1 MGDPDRRLGLRVVIR
16 GVIEG
21 FYGRLWT
28 RAERLGVVDLLGEAG
43 FTTYA
48 CAPKEDRRQNAGWRD
63 GYPAEGRRELRELAE
78 RCASAGLELWMG
90 IRPVGISYA
99 DEADAERLARTL
111 VAHRELAAA
120 RVVLL
125 ADDIPASLEA
135 SAAGRFR
142 TLAEAHAWLVDTVLE
157 RAGLDAR
164 DLVFVPTDYHG
175 AGSPYLEH
183 LAQAVPAEVDLCWTG
198 SGVFAATITAQEAA
212 AIGAVMGRPPLIW
225 DNYPVNDEPD
235 RHDLRI
241 GPVRGRDAAMLR
253 EVRGVLVNPAM
264 EPEISRVPLLTWGDL
279 LRNPGA
285 YDPEAAFQRALLRV
299 TGDAGDAAA
308 VAVIAAAFDRSVL
321 DQSWQKP
328 APAALA
334 DAIERLPR
342 LRNRRLAAE
351 LSAFVRRP
359 PG

>member
-1 MGDPDRRLGLRVVIR
+1 MIR

-28 RAERLGVVDLLGEAG
+28 PEERHRVVDLLGESG

-48 CAPKEDRRQNAGWRD
+48 YAPKEDRRQNAGWRD
-63 GYPAEGRRELRELAE
+63 GYSPEARSELRALAA
-78 RCASAGLELWMG
+78 RCASVGLELWIG

-99 DEADAERLARTL
+99 DGADAERVARTV
-111 VAHRELAAA
+111 VAHRELGAA

-125 ADDIPASLEA
+125 ADDIPAKLEGG
-135 SAAGRFR
+135 AAGRFR

-157 RAGLDAR
+157 RADLDAR

-183 LAQAVPAEVDLCWTG
+183 LAQAVPPDVDLCWTG
-198 SGVFAATITAQEAA
+198 SGVFAASITAAEAA
-212 AIGAVMGRPPLIW
+212 AIAGVLRRPALIW

-279 LRNPGA
+279 MRDPDS
-285 YDPEAAFQRALLRV
+285 YDPEAAFPRALLRV
-299 TGDAGDAAA
+299 TGDEADAAA

-321 DQSWQKP
+321 EQRWQKP
-328 APAALA
+328 SPAALA
-334 DAIERLPR
+334 EAIDRLPR

-351 LSAFVRRP
+351 LSGFVGRRLR
-359 PG
+359 G